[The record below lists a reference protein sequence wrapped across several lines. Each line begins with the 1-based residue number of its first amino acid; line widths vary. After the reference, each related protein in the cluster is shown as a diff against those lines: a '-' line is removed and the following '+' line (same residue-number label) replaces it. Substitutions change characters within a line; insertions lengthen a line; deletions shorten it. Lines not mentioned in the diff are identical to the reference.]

1 MKIQESSC
9 IYLKRKQYCCSF
21 QLSLSSGPM
30 PRKATGH
37 VKFMVML
44 PAALVKTI
52 KRVAG
57 EKHQTFSAVA
67 EEWLLK
73 GQAEYEASKVEK

>member
-1 MKIQESSC
+1 
-9 IYLKRKQYCCSF
+9 LLF
-21 QLSLSSGPM
+21 FPPLSILRLM
-30 PRKATGH
+30 PRKASGH

-57 EKHQTFSAVA
+57 EKRQTYSAVA

-73 GQAEYEASKVEK
+73 GLAEHEGRKSEK

>member
-1 MKIQESSC
+1 LLFFPALGILES
-9 IYLKRKQYCCSF
+9 
-21 QLSLSSGPM
+21 M
-30 PRKATGH
+30 PRKASGH
-37 VKFMVML
+37 VKLMVML

-57 EKHQTFSAVA
+57 EKRQTYSAVA

-73 GQAEYEASKVEK
+73 GQAEHEARKAER